1 MREFRMEDL
10 TGLTK
15 EERNWHPDTGEDEA
29 MLGDDDEDMAAMYE
43 AMLEEHKEELAG
55 MDLEDSKGV
64 ARAETKMEVAAE
76 HLCIPIRPAGEHIT
90 TARAHDVPSD
100 TAINSNLRIQPHSL
114 EAISPPEDEQLS
126 RLSPVAKIVSCPRK
140 EGHQFTQSPCRTPN
154 KDDEIF

>member
-15 EERNWHPDTGEDEA
+15 EERDWHPDTGEDEA
-29 MLGDDDEDMAAMYE
+29 MLGDDDEG
-43 AMLEEHKEELAG
+43 MLEEHKEELAG

-64 ARAETKMEVAAE
+64 ARAENKLEVAAE
-76 HLCIPIRPAGEHIT
+76 HLCIPIRPAGEHNT
-90 TARAHDVPSD
+90 TTRAHDVPSD
-100 TAINSNLRIQPHSL
+100 TAIDSNLRIQPQSL

-154 KDDEIF
+154 KDDEIS